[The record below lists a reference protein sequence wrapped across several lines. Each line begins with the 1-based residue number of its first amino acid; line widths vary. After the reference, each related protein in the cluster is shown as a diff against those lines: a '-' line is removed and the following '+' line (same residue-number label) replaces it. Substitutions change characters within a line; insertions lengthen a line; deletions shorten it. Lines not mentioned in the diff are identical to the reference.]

1 MSTSILMGIFINKIG
16 FVFFPTKNKKNGIDE
31 IKEINELT
39 DSLICKFVFDGADR
53 KIGESLAVEDDILII
68 KSGKKY
74 LGIPLK
80 HVEVKEKTLLVKG
93 LIEQDKAEKM
103 GEKWQQE
110 SFKELDYREQ
120 END

>member
-1 MSTSILMGIFINKIG
+1 M
-16 FVFFPTKNKKNGIDE
+16 
-31 IKEINELT
+31 
-39 DSLICKFVFDGADR
+39 
-53 KIGESLAVEDDILII
+53 KIGESLALQDDILII

-80 HVEVKEKTLLVKG
+80 HIEIKEKILLVKG

-103 GEKWQQE
+103 GKKWQEE
-110 SFKELDYREQ
+110 SFKEIDFCEK